1 MHKQLCYYEA
11 LKASWSAYFSKLMED
26 DQNTVVKCIDPFDFF
41 FYLFLIIMNKYMKH
55 KQFANSNLL

>member
-26 DQNTVVKCIDPFDFF
+26 DQNTMVKCNDPFDFF
-41 FYLFLIIMNKYMKH
+41 FLLIFNHYEQIYET
-55 KQFANSNLL
+55 

>member
-11 LKASWSAYFSKLMED
+11 LKASWSAYFSKLKED

-41 FYLFLIIMNKYMKH
+41 FFLIFNHYEQIHERFIVTPHYP
-55 KQFANSNLL
+55 